1 MSAHGSALAQGLVGC
16 HACTAVSRLGAP
28 GAHQHCP
35 RCGATLHA
43 RKPDSLA
50 RTWALLIASAI
61 LYVPAMAYPITIAET
76 FGQTSKD
83 TILSGVEYLYT
94 SGQAPIAI
102 LVFVASIAVPLLK
115 LIVLASLL
123 ISVQCGSRWR
133 PKDRTVLYRLTE
145 WIGRWSMLDIFVVM
159 LLVALVQIGSLAT
172 FYPGPGAAAFA
183 TVVVLTML
191 AAMSFDPRLIWDRM
205 ELPAK
210 DGTKE
215 A

>member
-1 MSAHGSALAQGLVGC
+1 MNDRGSALAHGLVGC
-16 HACTAVSRLGAP
+16 HACTAVARAP
-28 GAHQHCP
+28 SAGGPRHCA
-35 RCGATLHA
+35 RCGAHLHE
-43 RKPDSLA
+43 RKKNSLA
-50 RTWALLIASAI
+50 RTWALVIASTI
-61 LYVPAMAYPITIAET
+61 LYVPAMAYPVTIAES
-76 FGQTSKD
+76 FGNAQSD
-83 TILSGVEYLYT
+83 TILSGVEFLWN

-115 LIVLASLL
+115 LLVLYGLL
-123 ISVQCGSRWR
+123 LSVHRGSRWR
-133 PKDRTVLYRLTE
+133 PRDRTVLYRLTE

-183 TVVVLTML
+183 SVVVLTML

-205 ELPAK
+205 EGSE
-210 DGTKE
+210 GTKD